1 MPNKPPAG
9 PNTTGPD
16 PDQAWKALGLVN
28 DWIRHAEAKT
38 TATLAAAGVTGG
50 VLYNLVQ
57 HQTSPSVWLCIVAV
71 ICGAAVVA
79 SAGSAMVALA
89 PRLRP
94 TKTTAQPPPGDDG
107 TTPPPDDPANLLFF
121 SHIAREYRGD
131 APTFA
136 QVLSTLTSDHAKLTE
151 QIGRQIHANADVAQR
166 KYWWANCAILALG
179 LDLVFLAVTAIVVAR
194 T

>member
-1 MPNKPPAG
+1 MKRRRFGRQPKSQSELTESQAGIPERLPN
-9 PNTTGPD
+9 
-16 PDQAWKALGLVN
+16 PDQAWKALSLVN

-94 TKTTAQPPPGDDG
+94 AKTTAQPPPGDEG
-107 TTPPPDDPANLLFF
+107 TTPPPDDPAN
-121 SHIAREYRGD
+121 
-131 APTFA
+131 
-136 QVLSTLTSDHAKLTE
+136 
-151 QIGRQIHANADVAQR
+151 
-166 KYWWANCAILALG
+166 
-179 LDLVFLAVTAIVVAR
+179 
-194 T
+194 